1 MKDHIKD
8 FRRLVSVI
16 RGVKV
21 LEIGLPSLGIWEQL
35 WLRICYL
42 EESHRKINSCE
53 LKWGWVL
60 LSFVWCVSLSE
71 EGQGQPIPL
80 TERHWQILSASQ
92 LLRFSS
98 ERLAE
103 VVLSAETFS
112 FSIILFLCY
121 DTPLPIRLHA
131 ETRLLLNG
139 DYCCSGKMTFFST
152 GNFSNS
158 TCMNTDSFS
167 MDCGRSQCTLWC
179 TELYNRNYYA
189 VLKY

>member
-1 MKDHIKD
+1 MKDHSRD

-80 TERHWQILSASQ
+80 TERHWQTLSASQ

-103 VVLSAETFS
+103 VILSAETFS

-121 DTPLPIRLHA
+121 DTLLPIRLHA
-131 ETRLLLNG
+131 ETRLLLNA
-139 DYCCSGKMTFFST
+139 DYLLFRENDIFFYRQFFQFYMHEHRQLLYGLWSTF
-152 GNFSNS
+152 
-158 TCMNTDSFS
+158 
-167 MDCGRSQCTLWC
+167 WC
-179 TELYNRNYYA
+179 TEVYNRNA
-189 VLKY
+189 CVVLKY

>member
-1 MKDHIKD
+1 MKDHSRD

-80 TERHWQILSASQ
+80 TERHWQTLSASQ

-103 VVLSAETFS
+103 VILSAETFS

-121 DTPLPIRLHA
+121 DTLLPIRLHA
-131 ETRLLLNG
+131 ETRLLLNA
-139 DYCCSGKMTFFST
+139 DYLLFRENDIFST

-167 MDCGRSQCTLWC
+167 MDCGLLSDVQKCT
-179 TELYNRNYYA
+179 TEMP
-189 VLKY
+189 VLF

>member
-1 MKDHIKD
+1 MKNHSRD

-21 LEIGLPSLGIWEQL
+21 LEIGLPSLGIRAQL

-53 LKWGWVL
+53 MKWGWVL
-60 LSFVWCVSLSE
+60 LSFVWRVSLSE

-80 TERHWQILSASQ
+80 TKRHWQTLSASQ

-103 VVLSAETFS
+103 AILSAETFS

-121 DTPLPIRLHA
+121 DTLLLIRLHA
-131 ETRLLLNG
+131 ETRLLLNA
-139 DYCCSGKMTFFST
+139 DYLLFREDDIFST
-152 GNFSNS
+152 GNFSSS

-179 TELYNRNYYA
+179 TEVYNRNDYA